1 MSMSRIHRLAGTVAV
16 ILLAGCASGG
26 MAPVVDRSDDA
37 AAPRAADVRVRSVGA
52 DSGDAAVEHRVVRG
66 DTLYGIAFRHGLDF
80 RALAARNGIAEP
92 YTIYPG
98 QVLRL
103 RDAPPPMARESRP
116 ARPAENAASASAR
129 PATAAAAPAA
139 AALPRPA
146 LVAREGDT
154 EVYAVGDGS
163 PATRDGQLA
172 LEPLE
177 PLAPPSVAPSPA
189 AGARPATAAA
199 EPPAAPPPVTTA
211 AAPGALAAAVAADP
225 GRRPGPAATTAAVP
239 APSAPPAVATRS
251 EPAASAPTTPQPA
264 TRAEAAAAAPVTT
277 VASPSAALPPTIVPG
292 PSRTVAGIA
301 WRWPTAGNLIGR
313 YTAGDPAR
321 QGIDIAGNEGQAVLA
336 AAAGEVVY
344 SGNGLIGYGEL
355 IIIKHSNELL
365 SAYGHNRRRLVAEGQ
380 RVVAGQAIAEMGRSG
395 GQLSQLHFEIRRAGR
410 PVDPLDYLPPR

>member
-1 MSMSRIHRLAGTVAV
+1 MHRLAGTVAV
-16 ILLAGCASGG
+16 ILLAGCATGG
-26 MAPVVDRSDDA
+26 MAPVVDRSDDV
-37 AAPRAADVRVRSVGA
+37 AAPRPADVRVRTVDA
-52 DSGDAAVEHRVVRG
+52 DAADTAHEHRVVRG

-103 RDAPPPMARESRP
+103 RDAPPPTRESRP
-116 ARPAENAASASAR
+116 ARAVEAAAPVTAR
-129 PATAAAAPAA
+129 PATAASPPVAPTPA
-139 AALPRPA
+139 RPA

-154 EVYAVGDGS
+154 EVFAVGDGTAAAS
-163 PATRDGQLA
+163 DGQLA

-177 PLAPPSVAPSPA
+177 PLAQTAVSPTPA
-189 AGARPATAAA
+189 ATPSLAG
-199 EPPAAPPPVTTA
+199 AAPDRTVTPSA
-211 AAPGALAAAVAADP
+211 ATPAPAPGTLAATVGADA
-225 GRRPGPAATTAAVP
+225 GRRPASAATTVP
-239 APSAPPAVATRS
+239 APAPLPPTTVATRV
-251 EPAASAPTTPQPA
+251 EPAAAAPTTPPPA
-264 TRAEAAAAAPVTT
+264 TRTDTAAAAPVTT
-277 VASPSAALPPTIVPG
+277 VASPSGALPPTIVPG

>member
-1 MSMSRIHRLAGTVAV
+1 MHRLAGTVAV

-26 MAPVVDRSDDA
+26 MAPVVDRSDDV
-37 AAPRAADVRVRSVGA
+37 AAPRAADVRVRTVG
-52 DSGDAAVEHRVVRG
+52 GDAADTAHEHRVVRG

-80 RALAARNGIAEP
+80 RALAARNGIVEP

-103 RDAPPPMARESRP
+103 RDAPPLPRESRP
-116 ARPAENAASASAR
+116 ARPEHVVGTAAPATAR
-129 PATAAAAPAA
+129 PAPATSAPAISA
-139 AALPRPA
+139 APRPA
-146 LVAREGDT
+146 LVARVGDT
-154 EVYAVGDGS
+154 EVFAVGDGAA
-163 PATRDGQLA
+163 PANDGQLA
-172 LEPLE
+172 LEPL
-177 PLAPPSVAPSPA
+177 APTSVASVPA
-189 AGARPATAAA
+189 AGVSATSTAGNRPATS
-199 EPPAAPPPVTTA
+199 AAPTPV
-211 AAPGALAAAVAADP
+211 AAPGTLAAAVGANAQARPVSGNPTAA
-225 GRRPGPAATTAAVP
+225 GPAP
-239 APSAPPAVATRS
+239 LPPSAAATRS
-251 EPAASAPTTPQPA
+251 EPAGAAPTTPPRATGDGNPA
-264 TRAEAAAAAPVTT
+264 VAPATT
-277 VASPSAALPPTIVPG
+277 VASPSAALPPTIVSG

-301 WRWPTAGNLIGR
+301 WRWPTSGNLISR
-313 YTAGDPAR
+313 YAPGDPAR

-380 RVVAGQAIAEMGRSG
+380 RVVAGQTIAEMGRSG

>member
-1 MSMSRIHRLAGTVAV
+1 MSTFRIHRTAGIGAV

-26 MAPVVDRSDDA
+26 MAPVVDRSDDV

-52 DSGDAAVEHRVVRG
+52 DAGDAAAEHRVVRG

-103 RDAPPPMARESRP
+103 RDAPPATVRESRP
-116 ARPAENAASASAR
+116 ARPAEIATPEAAR
-129 PATAAAAPAA
+129 PTVAAAAPAA
-139 AALPRPA
+139 SAPPRSA
-146 LVAREGDT
+146 LVARERDT
-154 EVYAVGDGS
+154 EVFAVGDGQLAVS
-163 PATRDGQLA
+163 DGQLA
-172 LEPLE
+172 LEPLAPSSVT
-177 PLAPPSVAPSPA
+177 PLPTAAAPAANAAAERSAAPPS
-189 AGARPATAAA
+189 ATA
-199 EPPAAPPPVTTA
+199 A
-211 AAPGALAAAVAADP
+211 AAPGALAAAVGADG
-225 GRRPGPAATTAAVP
+225 GRRPAAAASPPAASPTAISPPVATRTSEPTTTAATTVP
-239 APSAPPAVATRS
+239 AVN
-251 EPAASAPTTPQPA
+251 
-264 TRAEAAAAAPVTT
+264 RAETNATAPVTT
-277 VASPSAALPPTIVPG
+277 VASPSAALPPTIVSG
-292 PSRTVAGIA
+292 PSRTFAGIA